1 MKIMSN
7 DLRSSC
13 RALLLQSYNNG
24 GGEGKEIEVEWK
36 YPDDWPPLPKAG
48 EKECILLI
56 RLPSNRKKIAIALST
71 FYYDEYLP
79 ELPDYHVDI
88 DWGDGNIEVLDNN
101 QLSEQWKID
110 IEHEYSDEFVGQYLL
125 IRIQT
130 MYEYVPLSNGDL
142 EVVATSIDGL
152 GNTGSILNVLAAS
165 LGTHTYVIESKQ
177 SFNPFYV
184 RFEMTDINET
194 SVDRFHD
201 PQKSKHA
208 GYYREIFSVFVGYLT
223 KRIDYT
229 GSPEIF
235 GSGYSSGMLNNL
247 RTIQGTESIKKIHY
261 QSSYTLSSN
270 YSLEKISF
278 PGVEEIDGYF
288 LGKDAYGL
296 RIVHIPKCT
305 KITGTRIIGGYS
317 LQKVVVAKGCEIDPA
332 AILSNYQYVEV
343 IEEEENND

>member
-1 MKIMSN
+1 M
-7 DLRSSC
+7 DTRSVVIGY
-13 RALLLQSYNNG
+13 ALGYNAGGGGG
-24 GGEGKEIEVEWK
+24 GGEEIEVEWK

-56 RLPSNRKKIAIALST
+56 RPSSNRKKIAIALST
-71 FYYDEYLP
+71 FFYYNYLS

-88 DWGDGNIEVLDNN
+88 DWGDGNVEVLDNN

-110 IEHEYSDEFVGQYLL
+110 IEHEYSDEFVGQYLFV
-125 IRIQT
+125 RIQT
-130 MYEYVPLSNGDL
+130 MYEYVPLSDGDL
-142 EVVATSIDGL
+142 EVVATSINGF
-152 GNTGSILNVLAAS
+152 GSTGSIFNVLAAS
-165 LGTHTYVIESKQ
+165 LGTHTYVTETKQ

-184 RFEMTDINET
+184 RFEMTDINES
-194 SVDRFHD
+194 SVDRSHYSE
-201 PQKSKHA
+201 KSKHA
-208 GYYREIFSVFVGYLT
+208 GYYRELFSVFVGYLT

-235 GSGYSSGMLNNL
+235 GSGYSAGMLNNL

-261 QSSYTLSSN
+261 QSSYMLSSN

-288 LGKDAYGL
+288 LGGGAYGL
-296 RIVHIPKCT
+296 RIINIPKCT
-305 KITGTRIIGGYS
+305 KITGTGIIGGYC
-317 LQKVVVAKGCEIDPA
+317 LQKVIVAKGCEIDPA
-332 AILSNYQYVEV
+332 AIQSNYQYVDVIE